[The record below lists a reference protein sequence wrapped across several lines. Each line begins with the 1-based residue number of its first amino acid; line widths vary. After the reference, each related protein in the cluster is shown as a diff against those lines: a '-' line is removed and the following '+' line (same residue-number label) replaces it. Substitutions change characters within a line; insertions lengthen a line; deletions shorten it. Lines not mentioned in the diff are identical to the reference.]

1 MRNFTF
7 LCFVLFHFSTFSQS
21 HEMDLLDK
29 NHELFKSIRSN
40 LDTMTTNEERISYL
54 GSIEQTLNN
63 DYVINR
69 LRVLKAD
76 TYRNFDLA
84 LTYNIL
90 KKVKLYLK
98 DKPQFEH
105 LNAHYNITM
114 GRALYD
120 SGKYSESLNH
130 YLRSENASRVF
141 EEPDRLWH
149 YSIESKTGI
158 ISNYVAL
165 NKNEAAMSLLT
176 ELEKTVEPNDN
187 LDEYV
192 YVLNMLGYLHTKS
205 KNYKEGIKYFK
216 EITQRLKNKDDYKES
231 YFGAVNNL
239 AYIYQLGNRT
249 SEAIKILEEALSQTR
264 KYQIVNREL
273 LLSNNLGFLYLKE
286 NNLDRAEELGL
297 NSIEKSTNKFEEI
310 KADAE
315 RLLAITYYRKDEPE
329 KALRYAESSAGY
341 FRQINDLKRL
351 KYALGIK
358 NKVLIKT
365 GNFEEATKV
374 NAEMISLMDSITL
387 KNDMQNLQKT
397 LVAFE
402 TEKKDNEIT
411 ILKQKE
417 ELATIKLA
425 KQRDQILFLIGL
437 LTITL
442 ILGSILF
449 IYHKKLGQIKN
460 LALRSKLTRSQFNPH
475 YINNAFTSLQAE
487 LVEHSF
493 NEKLINYTSSIS
505 RFSRLILESTFKDE
519 WSLNEEKSMI
529 ENYLNIQQ
537 HRLENSF
544 HYHIESNMNNK
555 ELQYLKVPSA
565 ITQTVLE
572 NAIEHGGYSKPH
584 KKGEINVVIS
594 SCDDQLFISIK
605 NNILDENLEPPI
617 EKRQNSPSRGLQIT
631 RQRIELHSKLYN
643 KTANFNFIK
652 NDNEAEVVFQ
662 LPVLAA

>member
-7 LCFVLFHFSTFSQS
+7 LCFILFHFGTFSQS
-21 HEMDLLDK
+21 YEKDLLDK
-29 NHELFKSIRSN
+29 NHKLFKLIHSN
-40 LDTMTTNEERISYL
+40 LANMTTNEERINYL
-54 GSIEQTLNN
+54 DSIELTLNN
-63 DYVINR
+63 NYVINR
-69 LRVLKAD
+69 LRVLQAD

-84 LTYNIL
+84 MSYDIL

-98 DKPQFEH
+98 DKPHFEH
-105 LNAHYNITM
+105 LRAHYNIAM

-130 YLRSENASRVF
+130 YLKSEKASKTF
-141 EEPDRLWH
+141 EDPDELWR
-149 YSIESKTGI
+149 YPIESKTGI
-158 ISNYVAL
+158 ISNYVVL
-165 NKNEAAMSLLT
+165 NKNEAAISLLT
-176 ELEKTVEPNDN
+176 ELEKTVKPNDK
-187 LDEYV
+187 LDEYI

-216 EITQRLKNKDDYKES
+216 DITARLKNNDDYKES

-239 AYIYQLGNRT
+239 AYIYQLNNRT
-249 SEAIKILEEALSQTR
+249 PEAIEILEEALSQTK

-286 NNLDRAEELGL
+286 NNLDRAEALGL

-315 RLLAITYYRKDEPE
+315 RLLAVTYYHKDEPK
-329 KALRYAESSAGY
+329 KALKYAESSANY

-351 KYALGIK
+351 KYTLGIK
-358 NKVLIKT
+358 NKALIKT
-365 GNFEEATKV
+365 EDFEEATKV
-374 NAEMISLMDSITL
+374 NAEMISLMDSITI

-397 LVAFE
+397 LVEFE
-402 TEKKDNEIT
+402 TEKKDSEIT

-417 ELATIKLA
+417 EIASVKLA
-425 KQRDQILFLIGL
+425 QQRDQIIFLVGL
-437 LTITL
+437 LIVVL
-442 ILGSILF
+442 ALGTVVF
-449 IYHKKLGQIKN
+449 IYHKKLGRIQN

-475 YINNAFTSLQAE
+475 YINNAFTALQAE

-505 RFSRLILESTFKDE
+505 RFSRLVLESTFKDE
-519 WSLNEEKSMI
+519 WSLNEEKNMI
-529 ENYLNIQQ
+529 ENYLSIQQ

-544 HYHIESNMNNK
+544 EYHIESNINNK
-555 ELQYLKVPSA
+555 DLHYLKIPSA

-572 NAIEHGGYSKPH
+572 NAIEHGGYLNTH
-584 KKGEINVVIS
+584 KKGKINIVMS
-594 SCDDQLFISIK
+594 SLKDQLLISIK
-605 NNILDENLEPPI
+605 NNILDEDLVNSI
-617 EKRQNSPSRGLQIT
+617 EKRHDSPSRGLQIT
-631 RQRIELHSKLYN
+631 KQRIELHSKLYN
-643 KTANFNFIK
+643 RAANFNFIK
-652 NDNEAEVVFQ
+652 KENEAEVIFQ